1 MKYND
6 SFYYRKGK
14 NAYDVK
20 MTEFDLHKDE
30 DSYYLSAKFIVEDEY
45 SIRELD
51 VPKIRLNIDLDR
63 VYIDTESDP
72 YCFKN
77 MAWINLGFGRLPLD
91 FTDFNGQRVL
101 YTEKILEE
109 KYTEMTMDEIEKK
122 LGYKVKIVN
131 K

>member
-1 MKYND
+1 MKRNN
-6 SFYYRKGK
+6 SFYYKKGS
-14 NAYDVK
+14 NANDVK

-30 DSYYLSAKFIVEDEY
+30 DGHYLSAKFVVEDEH
-45 SIRELD
+45 SIRQLD

-63 VYIDTESDP
+63 VYIETESDP
-72 YCFKN
+72 YYFKN

-91 FTDFNGQRVL
+91 FVDYNGQKVM